1 MTDTR
6 KEFHFTDE
14 QIAVLL
20 EALIWTMD
28 NGNYSE
34 REYECARELYA
45 TKLQSYSEND

>member
-34 REYECARELYA
+34 REYECASELYV
-45 TKLQSYSEND
+45 TELQSYSKND